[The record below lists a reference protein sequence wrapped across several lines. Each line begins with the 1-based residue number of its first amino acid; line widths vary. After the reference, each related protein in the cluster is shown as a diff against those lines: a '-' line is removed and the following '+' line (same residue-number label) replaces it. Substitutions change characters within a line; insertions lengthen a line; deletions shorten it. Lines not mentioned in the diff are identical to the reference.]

1 MKSYLLPTLALSLF
15 SGSVYANDLCD
26 QTLPAP
32 ARLENARKAMDADD
46 FLMADCWL
54 EGASF
59 TSATDR
65 REASM
70 IQKWAD
76 SQKAL
81 HPNAQPRLSQAA
93 ASETTSLTFEAQ
105 PNRRK
110 RTSDELVMLYS
121 NSAIHGALMGG
132 WFAAVTEM
140 DSVSGVSLSL
150 LSGLSL
156 GVTTA
161 VLLDNVG
168 EPLHYG
174 VPSSYSAGMEWGWY
188 QSLVWTAFI
197 DSLDDHANH
206 GLKLYT
212 TMPFLGGTLGAVG
225 GYFAGEKLYLTP
237 GQARALSSSTAWGM
251 FTGLLFAEIVNGSN
265 ILDSDDNNVKYGFLS
280 MGIGSLLGTVGGY
293 FLGQEAQ
300 PTQARV
306 NFTSLGGAIGAG
318 ASSLIYLLAAGLD
331 NENDISA
338 RGLALASGLGMA
350 TGLTLGWFLA
360 KDSPDRP
367 DNALSWHLNLA
378 PIEDGMMAGFAGRF

>member
-26 QTLPAP
+26 QSLPASE
-32 ARLENARKAMDADD
+32 RLEKARNAMDADD

-54 EGASF
+54 EGANF

-81 HPNAQPRLSQAA
+81 HPNAQPKVSKAET
-93 ASETTSLTFEAQ
+93 SETTSLSFETL
-105 PNRRK
+105 PKRRK

-132 WFAAVTEM
+132 WFASVVEI
-140 DSVSGVSLSL
+140 DSVSGVALSL
-150 LSGLSL
+150 LGGLSL

-188 QSLVWTAFI
+188 QSLIWTAFL

-206 GLKLYT
+206 GFTLYT
-212 TMPFLGGTLGAVG
+212 TTAFLGGTLGAVG

-251 FTGLLFAEIVNGSN
+251 FTGLLFAQIVNGGN
-265 ILDSDDNNVKYGFLS
+265 VLDSDDTHVKYGFLS
-280 MGIGSLLGTVGGY
+280 MGIGSLLGTAGGY
-293 FLGQEAQ
+293 FLGQSEQ

-306 NFTSLGGAIGAG
+306 NFTSLGGALGAG

-331 NENDISA
+331 SENDITA
-338 RGLALASGLGMA
+338 RGLSLSAALGMG

-360 KDSPDRP
+360 KDSPDHP
-367 DNALSWHLNLA
+367 DNTLSWHLNLA
-378 PIEDGMMAGFAGRF
+378 PIEDGMMAGFAGQF